1 MRKNSDLVSLA
12 LAAAVLAAAIL
23 LSPWVTR
30 ALSPSEDA
38 RGVFAARHAPAGPR
52 ETCHA
57 PDSIKTPRGCVVVT
71 PQENGVLT
79 AKAGKPF

>member
-12 LAAAVLAAAIL
+12 LAAAALAAAIL
-23 LSPWVTR
+23 LSPWATR

-38 RGVFAARHAPAGPR
+38 HGVLAARHAPAARR
-52 ETCHA
+52 ETCNV
-57 PDSIKTPRGCVVVT
+57 PDSKSPARGCVVVT